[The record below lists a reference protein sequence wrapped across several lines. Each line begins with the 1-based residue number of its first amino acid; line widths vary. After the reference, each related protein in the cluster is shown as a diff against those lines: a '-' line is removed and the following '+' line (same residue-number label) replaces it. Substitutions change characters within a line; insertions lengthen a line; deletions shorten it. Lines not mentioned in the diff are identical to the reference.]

1 MHELMRRT
9 GSANPNQFAQWF
21 DDATA
26 SWTCEELHEDG
37 PDEKIKQVTATK
49 DQKKWYRIVR
59 GQQALSERAL
69 RQLTTLFPD
78 ARQYFLEGPDQL
90 WEALWGPVDRLW
102 DVCACIG
109 IDTPFVPNPESDD
122 GVTLIG
128 TTYAGPELRFD
139 ASLYNFERRFFQL
152 NYYPKDDEIQLLDL
166 AHAIAFYRL
175 HQAVNALAQ
184 TDGVGAYRCVRMC
197 MDARELWDQFVA
209 FNTFSSFCVYAA
221 INNELTAIEIRRLKN
236 EPSYRKSVGIDL
248 DDIEEYSKW
257 PSTFCTSQ
265 QRMEILRIPPWSPFQ
280 PSKT

>member
-26 SWTCEELHEDG
+26 SWTCEELQEHG

-49 DQKKWYRIVR
+49 DQKKWYRIAR

-69 RQLTTLFPD
+69 GQLSRLFSD
-78 ARQYFLEGPDQL
+78 ARQYFAEGPDQL
-90 WEALWGPVDRLW
+90 WEALWGPVHRLW
-102 DVCACIG
+102 DVCACIAS
-109 IDTPFVPNPESDD
+109 DTPFVPNSDSDD
-122 GVTLIG
+122 GATVIVATC
-128 TTYAGPELRFD
+128 AGPDLKLDET
-139 ASLYNFERRFFQL
+139 LYNFERG
-152 NYYPKDDEIQLLDL
+152 LLQWEDHPHDREFRLFDL
-166 AHAIAFYRL
+166 SNSIAFYRL

-209 FNTFSSFCVYAA
+209 FNTFSSFCVFEA
-221 INNELTAIEIRRLKN
+221 INSELTEIEIRRLKN

-248 DDIEEYSKW
+248 DDIEEYAKW
-257 PSTFCTSQ
+257 PSTFCTNH
-265 QRMEILRIPPWSPFQ
+265 QRMEILRIAPWSPFRPLQ
-280 PSKT
+280 T